1 MQLSAPGGTAT
12 SWYFRGGGKMI
23 ETSFL
28 PTIKKVLALSKIP
41 GEHLHGFSPLVAGLE
56 PGVPRRKGKTIIN
69 LFRAMWS

>member
-1 MQLSAPGGTAT
+1 
-12 SWYFRGGGKMI
+12 MI
-23 ETSFL
+23 ETCFL

-69 LFRAMWS
+69 LFRAM